1 MDAGERPG
9 GTMTWA
15 GRKVL
20 VTGADGFIG
29 SHLTEGLL
37 RAGAEVRAFCYYNSG
52 GSRGWLDHPDPD
64 LPRLPEIVFGDVRD
78 GRVVETACEDIEVV
92 FHLAA
97 LVSSPYSYV
106 APESFVETNVR
117 GTLNVLVAVRRAG
130 CARLVHTTTRE
141 VYGTPDSL
149 PITEQHPLKG
159 QSPYSASKI
168 AADKLC
174 EAYAGSFEVPVVV
187 LRPFNT
193 YGPRQSARAVIPT
206 ILAQLLSGSTTVR
219 LGSLLPRRDLTYMSD
234 TVAGFLAAG
243 LCPGLEGETIQL
255 GTGRSESIGQ
265 VFRAACGVCGVTA
278 TVEEDPARVRPP
290 QSEVMVLQ
298 SDPARARSRLGWEA
312 KVSLEEG
319 LERTARWIRA
329 NLDRFRPDA
338 YAV

>member
-1 MDAGERPG
+1 MA
-9 GTMTWA
+9 MSWS
-15 GRKVL
+15 GRRVL

-37 RAGAEVRAFCYYNSG
+37 RAGADVRAFCYYNSA
-52 GSRGWLDHPDPD
+52 GSRGWLDFPDPD
-64 LPRLPEIVFGDVRD
+64 LPRLPEIFFGDIRD
-78 GRVVETACEDIEVV
+78 GRLVETACEDVDVV

-97 LVSSPYSYV
+97 LVSIPYSYV

-117 GTLNVLVAVRRAG
+117 GTLNVLEAVRRRG
-130 CARLVHTTTRE
+130 CARLVHTSTSE
-141 VYGTPDSL
+141 VYGTPDTL
-149 PITEQHPLKG
+149 PISETHPLKG

-174 EAYAGSFEVPVVV
+174 EAYASSFALPVVV

-206 ILAQLLSGSTTVR
+206 ILAQLLSGRTSVR
-219 LGSLLPRRDLTYMSD
+219 LGSLVPRRDLTFMSD

-243 LCPGLEGETIQL
+243 LCPGLEGETIHL
-255 GTGRSESIGQ
+255 GTGRSESIGE
-265 VFRAACGVCGVTA
+265 VFQAACAVCGVNA
-278 TVEEDPARVRPP
+278 TVEEDPSRVRPA

-298 SDPARARSRLGWEA
+298 SDPGRARTRLGWEA

-319 LERTARWIRA
+319 LERTARWVRD
-329 NLDRFRPDA
+329 NLDRYRPDA
-338 YAV
+338 YVR